1 MMMIKRNQ
9 SLRCAAPFAAGVLIG
24 LSVVTPVFAATLDVE
39 RLQPLMLLG
48 SLVVL
53 LIGLTLKAMAM
64 SRTSARTGRRSD
76 NRNSHAIEAGD
87 LRWQQ
92 TGSAVDVALPGNALG

>member
-1 MMMIKRNQ
+1 MTKRNQ
-9 SLRCAAPFAAGVLIG
+9 SLRRAAPFAAGVLIG
-24 LSVVTPVFAATLDVE
+24 LSVVTPVFAATLGAE

-48 SLVVL
+48 SLVLL

-64 SRTSARTGRRSD
+64 SRTSTRAKMRSD
-76 NRNSHAIEAGD
+76 NRNSQAIEVGD

-92 TGSAVDVALPGNALG
+92 TGSAVDVALPRDALR